1 MPACGRIVLPHVRA
15 APTDGCRD
23 TSSLAKLAHSG
34 FVATTLIRMYWT
46 EVRGA
51 ELMGSKA
58 RPFAFGD
65 SKAPDTQGAS

>member
-1 MPACGRIVLPHVRA
+1 MPAGGRIVLPHVRA

-23 TSSLAKLAHSG
+23 TSTLARLDAIH
-34 FVATTLIRMYWT
+34 MYWI

-58 RPFAFGD
+58 RPCPFGD
-65 SKAPDTQGAS
+65 SKAPDTQGTS